1 MRIISLSNSKKME
14 KYIEYINNAGNPT
27 IKQFIEDWE
36 PVGQTLIDRL
46 LAEKLIFI
54 SNNRLFVS
62 A

>member
-1 MRIISLSNSKKME
+1 ME

-27 IKQFIEDWE
+27 IEQFIEDWE

-46 LAEKLIFI
+46 LAAKLIFI